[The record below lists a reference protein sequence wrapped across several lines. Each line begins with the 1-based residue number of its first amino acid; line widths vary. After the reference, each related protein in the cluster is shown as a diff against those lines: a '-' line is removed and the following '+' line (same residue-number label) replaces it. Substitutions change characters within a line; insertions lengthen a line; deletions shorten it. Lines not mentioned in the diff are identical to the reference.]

1 MRLTVA
7 ATGLLGLV
15 LLDGCAPPVR
25 PSPHYVLG
33 ESYQAAGMWYYP
45 REGYEYSETGLASVI
60 PPGHGPLTTNG
71 EAFSPSILTAAHPTL
86 QLPAIA
92 RITNLENGLST
103 VVRINDR
110 GTGNP
115 HRLVEVSRRTAELL
129 RFPSNGAVQVRLSVL
144 PAESRAAVE
153 GLPGTPKLALVSAPR
168 DAVEVAELAP
178 PPGVSQGGIT
188 RSAVLRGTTAEKA
201 AEAPAAPTTIA
212 PLPETLTQQAPQP
225 GRLMVRL
232 GTFEGYQYAAIQRAK
247 VAALQPSIV
256 QIRHGRSRQYK
267 VELGP
272 FADVAQAEAMQD
284 RALAAG
290 VPDARIVVE

>member
-1 MRLTVA
+1 MRLAVA
-7 ATGLLGLV
+7 CLLGLL
-15 LLDGCAPPVR
+15 LLDGCGPTVR

-33 ESYQAAGMWYYP
+33 DAYQASGVWHYP
-45 REGYEYSETGLASVI
+45 RESYEYDETGLASQV
-60 PPGHGPLTTNG
+60 PSGHAPLTTNG
-71 EAFSPSILTAAHPTL
+71 EAFSQAILAAAHPTL

-103 VVRINDR
+103 VVRLNDR

-115 HRLVEVSRRTAELL
+115 HRLVEVTRRTAELL
-129 RFPSNGAVQVRLSVL
+129 RFPAGGVVRVRVTVL
-144 PAESRAAVE
+144 AAESRQAADTVS
-153 GLPGTPKLALVSAPR
+153 GAPKLALSTAPR

-178 PPGVSQGGIT
+178 PPGINQGGA
-188 RSAVLRGTTAEKA
+188 RRGPVLRGATAAPVA
-201 AEAPAAPTTIA
+201 AEAPAPVAIA
-212 PLPETLTQQAPQP
+212 PLPEVLTQEAPRP

-247 VAALQPSIV
+247 VAGLNPNIV
-256 QIRHGRSRQYK
+256 QIQRGRSREYR

-272 FADVAQAEAMQD
+272 FADVAQAEAIQD